1 MIINTL
7 KKYIFYKFSKI
18 LINTTL
24 IFFTLGIILNLL
36 EEINFFK
43 DLNVHFLMPL
53 ALSFLKV
60 PSEIYNI
67 FPFIFL
73 ISSIFL
79 FLSLIQSEEVNVIK
93 VIGISNLRI
102 IMFPTIVSLIFG
114 LFITLGLNTITSKLT
129 HKYLDIKNDF
139 TEKNDFLAALTENG
153 IWIKDVFNKKKNIIR
168 AARLKNN
175 LLEEITIYQFNS
187 NDENIFR
194 IDAKNANISKKEWK
208 LNEVKIYSQNENDK
222 PDTFEKYYFFSNFDV
237 NNLKTLFSDLESV
250 SFWEMKKMK
259 ENYINLGYS
268 TKALDSKFQK
278 SLSYP
283 FFLMSMTLLAGVVV
297 MNIRFKGNYIG
308 YIVLSVFLSVIIFY
322 LSDFSRALGETEKIS
337 LIMSVWT
344 PVITV
349 FIFSSIGMIYIN
361 EK

>member
-1 MIINTL
+1 MIRSFVIN
-7 KKYIFYKFSKI
+7 KYLAKELTKVI
-18 LINTTL
+18 LIVTL
-24 IFFTLGIILNLL
+24 IFFCLGIIMNIF
-36 EEINFFK
+36 EEIIFFK

-153 IWIKDVFNKKKNIIR
+153 IWIKDVFNKKKI
-168 AARLKNN
+168 
-175 LLEEITIYQFNS
+175 LLE
-187 NDENIFR
+187 
-194 IDAKNANISKKEWK
+194 
-208 LNEVKIYSQNENDK
+208 
-222 PDTFEKYYFFSNFDV
+222 
-237 NNLKTLFSDLESV
+237 
-250 SFWEMKKMK
+250 
-259 ENYINLGYS
+259 
-268 TKALDSKFQK
+268 
-278 SLSYP
+278 
-283 FFLMSMTLLAGVVV
+283 LLV
-297 MNIRFKGNYIG
+297 
-308 YIVLSVFLSVIIFY
+308 
-322 LSDFSRALGETEKIS
+322 
-337 LIMSVWT
+337 
-344 PVITV
+344 
-349 FIFSSIGMIYIN
+349 
-361 EK
+361 

>member
-1 MIINTL
+1 MILNTL
-7 KKYIFYKFSKI
+7 RRYIFYKFSKI
-18 LINTTL
+18 LINITL
-24 IFFTLGIILNLL
+24 IFFALGIILNLL
-36 EEINFFK
+36 EEMNFFK

-73 ISSIFL
+73 ISSIVL

-93 VIGISNLRI
+93 ITGISNFRI
-102 IMFPTIVSLIFG
+102 IMFPTMIALIFG
-114 LFITLGLNTITSKLT
+114 TIIALGFGTITAKLT
-129 HKYLDIKNDF
+129 HKYLDIKNSY

-153 IWIKDVFNKKKNIIR
+153 IWIKDIINENKNIIR
-168 AARLKNN
+168 ARRLKGNS
-175 LLEEITIYQFNS
+175 LKQLTIYQFNKD
-187 NDENIFR
+187 NENIFR
-194 IDAKNANISKKEWK
+194 IESDSADISKKEWK
-208 LNEVKIYSQNENDK
+208 LQNAKIYFENENNK
-222 PDTFEKYYFFSNFDV
+222 PNTFKEYYFFTNFDV
-237 NNLKTLFSDLESV
+237 SALKSLFSDLESI
-250 SFWEMKKMK
+250 SFWEMKKLK

-268 TKALDSKFQK
+268 TKELDGKFQK

-297 MNIRFKGNYIG
+297 MNIRFRGNYTG
-308 YIVLSVFLSVIIFY
+308 YIFLSVFLSVLIFY
-322 LSDFSRALGETEKIS
+322 LSDFSKALGETEKIS